1 MSHSVPIKT
10 EFRNLG
16 ALKRAFENLGWSIVE
31 NSKLNTYYSDPARN
45 KIFKLVAKNVFTN
58 GYDVGIVTDEETI
71 TLECD
76 FFKPGKITESLGNDF
91 SELKKKYVNAVTEE
105 NFCNV
110 MIEESFE
117 DGSYILVADDGQ

>member
-1 MSHSVPIKT
+1 MSHSVPIRT

-16 ALKRAFENLGWSIVE
+16 ALKKAFENLGWSIAE
-31 NSKLNTYYSDPARN
+31 NSKLNTYYSDPARE
-45 KIFKLVAKNVFTN
+45 KVFKLLARNTFAN
-58 GYDVGIVTDEETI
+58 GYDVGIVVGDDGI
-71 TLECD
+71 ILECD
-76 FFKPGKITESLGNDF
+76 FFRPGRIIESLGTEF

-110 MIEESFE
+110 MIEQTFE